1 MTKPPYPR
9 LGECA
14 RAMCIALGSKA
25 GNPVVDRLARE
36 GDFDW
41 AKVDSLIDDLL
52 AEGVRMPLGPVADE
66 VFEPWLQVVHQEY
79 CRLVLVMPLDA
90 VDRGQALTSFS

>member
-1 MTKPPYPR
+1 MTTPLCPR
-9 LGECA
+9 LGERA
-14 RAMCIALGSKA
+14 RATCLALETMA
-25 GNPVVDRLARE
+25 GNGVVDRLARE

-52 AEGVRMPLGPVADE
+52 AEGVRMPLGPFAHE
-66 VFEPWLQVVHQEY
+66 VFEPRLQVVHKDY

-90 VDRGQALTSFS
+90 VDRGQALTCFS